1 MKYLYLALDLG
12 SFIVPF
18 AYSFHPKMQFYKQF
32 RPVFMAIALIALF
45 FLVWDEWFT
54 QIGVW
59 GFNTDYLT
67 GIFIGSL
74 PLEEVL
80 FFICIPFASIFIH
93 FSLLYFFPK
102 LSIGP
107 RTTMRISLFL
117 FILVLLAVIFNL
129 GAWYTTVNGMLFLA
143 VITWTLFNHDN
154 GLNRFYISFLIILIP
169 FFIVNGVLTGTG
181 IEEPVVWYNNS
192 ENLGIRL
199 GTIPVEDIF
208 YAFNMLYPILP
219 ISTFISRKLA

>member
-18 AYSFHPKMQFYKQF
+18 AYSFHPRMQFYKQF
-32 RPVFMAIALIALF
+32 KPVLMAIAIIALF

-59 GFNTDYLT
+59 GFNSEYLT

-74 PLEEVL
+74 PLEEIL
-80 FFICIPFASIFIH
+80 FFICIPFSSIFIH
-93 FSLLYFFPK
+93 FSLLYFFPR
-102 LSIGP
+102 LRIGP
-107 RTTMRISLFL
+107 RSTMRISIFL
-117 FILVLLAVIFNL
+117 FILVLLAVLYNF
-129 GAWYTTVNGMLFLA
+129 GALYTTINGILFL
-143 VITWTLFNHDN
+143 VIVLWTLFNHDN
-154 GLNRFYISFLIILIP
+154 GLNRFYISFAIILIP

-181 IEEPVVWYNNS
+181 IEDPVVWYNNS
-192 ENLGIRL
+192 ENLGIRI
-199 GTIPVEDIF
+199 GTIPIEDIF

-219 ISTFISRKLA
+219 LSTFISKKLN